1 MDKEKELMD
10 LLNSD
15 DPIVRKDAVES
26 MDSAIPSEEI
36 LKKICDLVTDTDKG
50 IRNTVS
56 MKLTMNKNWP
66 SAKYLIDYISSEN
79 ISVRN
84 LAGEILLNIGINAV
98 RSLEERIHSAN
109 NADQKFILDLLG
121 LIGDSS
127 VGKTA
132 LEVLNTSKCDNVIL
146 ACVEALGNIAYADA
160 VESLIQL
167 FDKNELYQPS
177 IIEALGKIGGSDA
190 LNFMM
195 DKYNEVDELT
205 KFSVIEGLAAAG
217 DAGTFFF
224 LLNNLYN
231 TSGPLVWSLI
241 HSIAELKNKYGFD
254 IPYDEK
260 IRNMILR
267 TISEGEEQF
276 RHSAVQLAVNFH
288 DADTTEQLLKIYGND
303 DMLEED
309 IRQNLY
315 ANNQNVLLKLPNIIK
330 QQPENL
336 KELLFLL
343 NDIVEMNIDQI
354 ATVPLHNLNDALTQ
368 CLTNTSEEV
377 RRTSIELLFKLDEE
391 IALLFIDIMIEDE
404 NIWNR
409 MRLIELLQNSKSPI
423 AEDALLR
430 LQNDTDEMVSETA
443 KQILSE
449 RQSEI
454 QN

>member
-1 MDKEKELMD
+1 
-10 LLNSD
+10 
-15 DPIVRKDAVES
+15 
-26 MDSAIPSEEI
+26 
-36 LKKICDLVTDTDKG
+36 
-50 IRNTVS
+50 
-56 MKLTMNKNWP
+56 
-66 SAKYLIDYISSEN
+66 
-79 ISVRN
+79 
-84 LAGEILLNIGINAV
+84 
-98 RSLEERIHSAN
+98 
-109 NADQKFILDLLG
+109 
-121 LIGDSS
+121 
-127 VGKTA
+127 
-132 LEVLNTSKCDNVIL
+132 
-146 ACVEALGNIAYADA
+146 
-160 VESLIQL
+160 
-167 FDKNELYQPS
+167 
-177 IIEALGKIGGSDA
+177 
-190 LNFMM
+190 
-195 DKYNEVDELT
+195 
-205 KFSVIEGLAAAG
+205 
-217 DAGTFFF
+217 
-224 LLNNLYN
+224 
-231 TSGPLVWSLI
+231 
-241 HSIAELKNKYGFD
+241 
-254 IPYDEK
+254 
-260 IRNMILR
+260 
-267 TISEGEEQF
+267 
-276 RHSAVQLAVNFH
+276 
-288 DADTTEQLLKIYGND
+288 
-303 DMLEED
+303 MLEED